1 MVEPATL
8 VTRDEIARL
17 IPHRGAMVLLD
28 GVFAWDET
36 SIRCWSSQHRA
47 PDNPLRQEGRL
58 GALCAIE
65 FAAQAMAL
73 HGGLAGAVGAGPR
86 AGYIASLREIACR
99 CDRLDD
105 VAGDLEI
112 EAKQLMGEAAQI
124 VYSFAV
130 RGAGRDLVAGRAT
143 VILDAETL

>member
-1 MVEPATL
+1 M
-8 VTRDEIARL
+8 TRAEIARL

-28 GVFAWDET
+28 GVVAWDEG
-36 SIRCWSSQHRA
+36 SIRCWSSRHRA
-47 PDNPLRQEGRL
+47 LDNPLRQDGRL
-58 GALCAIE
+58 GALCAVE

-73 HGGLAGAVGAGPR
+73 HGGLAGNVGAGPR

-105 VAGDLEI
+105 IAGDLEI
-112 EAKQLMGEAAQI
+112 EAKQLMGEAAQV
-124 VYSFAV
+124 VYSFSV

-143 VILDAETL
+143 VILDAEAL

>member
-1 MVEPATL
+1 M
-8 VTRDEIARL
+8 TRDEVARL

-36 SIRCWSSQHRA
+36 SIRCWSSRHRA

-73 HGGLAGAVGAGPR
+73 HGGLAGNVGAGPR

-99 CDRLDD
+99 CDRLDEI
-105 VAGDLEI
+105 AGDLEI
-112 EAKQLMGEAAQI
+112 EARQLMGEAAQV

-130 RGAGRDLVAGRAT
+130 RGDGRELVAGRAT
-143 VILDAETL
+143 VILDAEAP

>member
-1 MVEPATL
+1 MVEPATV

-28 GVFAWDET
+28 GVFSWDKT
-36 SIRCWSSQHRA
+36 SIRCWSSRHRA
-47 PDNPLRQEGRL
+47 PGNTLRQEGRL

-73 HGGLAGAVGAGPR
+73 HGGLAGNVGAGPR

-105 VAGDLEI
+105 IAGDLEI
-112 EAKQLMGEAAQI
+112 EARQLMGEAAQV

-130 RGAGRDLVAGRAT
+130 RGDGRELVAGRAT
-143 VILDAETL
+143 VILDAEAL

>member
-1 MVEPATL
+1 MVTPAPL
-8 VTRDEIARL
+8 MTRDEVARL

-36 SIRCWSSQHRA
+36 SIRCWSSRHRA

-73 HGGLAGAVGAGPR
+73 HGGLAGNVGAGPR

-99 CDRLDD
+99 CDRLDEI
-105 VAGDLEI
+105 AGDLEI
-112 EAKQLMGEAAQI
+112 EARQLMGEAAQV

-130 RGAGRDLVAGRAT
+130 RGDGRELVAGRAT
-143 VILDAETL
+143 VILDAEAL